1 MKWNLNKNQFLGE
14 LHLKYFIFC
23 KNQICYL
30 YFEWERNIEDIFEWI
45 YMNLK
50 DNKLYEIIHEQMWIT
65 LLINEIKRWHVN
77 IFNQNIQKKTKVK
90 NGKFFKKWIQR

>member
-50 DNKLYEIIHEQMWIT
+50 DNKWYEIIHEQMWIT